1 MSKSKNLLRIP
12 FSNDESNGI
21 HRAVYEAASSNADDD
36 QVQSRVTF
44 SNESMTSITQN
55 EGSNEDV
62 VDSFVP
68 VNTEKRE
75 GWDNK
80 TQFLMGVIS
89 YAVGLGNVWRFPYLC
104 QKNGGGSLFINNQIL
119 LFNKFLKC
127 LFLSVLKLHT
137 FEIIGLLVLDLLYLL
152 FLKT

>member
-12 FSNDESNGI
+12 FSNDETNGI
-21 HRAVYEAASSNADDD
+21 QRAVYEAASSNADDD

-44 SNESMTSITQN
+44 SNESMTSIAQD
-55 EGSNEDV
+55 GSNEDV

-68 VNTEKRE
+68 VGAEKRD

-104 QKNGGGSLFINNQIL
+104 QKNGGG
-119 LFNKFLKC
+119 
-127 LFLSVLKLHT
+127 
-137 FEIIGLLVLDLLYLL
+137 
-152 FLKT
+152 